1 MGYFQTIGPG
11 EVCLRQAFLV
21 ALLSL
26 QAARGAP
33 DDVLRIY
40 LARHGQTE
48 WNAAGRMQGSADIP
62 LNEKGRAQAREL
74 AARLASVPLDAIYSS
89 TLQRS
94 RQTADAFKGRAPI
107 HVLAGLDEQ
116 SVGAFVGVTRDERDR
131 ARRESFDR
139 RQKDPDDTLDG
150 GESANQHLARV
161 KAALQAVRDAHPRGS
176 VLVVGHGGTN
186 EKILQTLLG
195 LDHQEASA
203 IDQAN
208 DEVYVLEV
216 YPSGRPTVWKL
227 IAPDHLGEL

>member
-1 MGYFQTIGPG
+1 
-11 EVCLRQAFLV
+11 VCLKQVFLV
-21 ALLSL
+21 ALVAL
-26 QAARGAP
+26 QAARGTPAAP

-74 AARLASVPLDAIYSS
+74 AARLASVPFDAIYSS

-107 HVLAGLDEQ
+107 QALAGLDEQ
-116 SVGAFVGVTRDERDR
+116 SVGAFTGLTQDERDR
-131 ARRESFDR
+131 ARREAFDR
-139 RQKDPDDTLDG
+139 RQEDPDDTLDG

-161 KAALQAVRDAHPRGS
+161 RTALQAIRDAHPRGN
-176 VLVVGHGGTN
+176 VLVVAHGGTN
-186 EKILQTLLG
+186 EKILQVLLG

-208 DEVYVLEV
+208 DEVYLLEV
-216 YPSGRPTVWKL
+216 YSSGRPTVWKL
-227 IAPDHLGEL
+227 VPPDRLKEL